1 MIVNKQKKVR
11 LAARPL
17 QEFLRRA
24 QRELKIPNSE
34 ITIAFVS
41 DAEIAR
47 WNEAYRKKKGPTD
60 VLSFP
65 ATAGARKN
73 VVAKA
78 NGAKKAE
85 ILGGIAFAP
94 ETAKRREILGDMA
107 IAPEILGDI
116 AIAPETARRYAKKN
130 GRSLAAEIRVLM
142 LHGVLHLMG
151 YDHESDQG
159 QMNRIE
165 QRLRRRLG
173 IA

>member
-1 MIVNKQKKVR
+1 MILNKQKKVR

-17 QEFLRRA
+17 QEFLRKT
-24 QRELKIPNSE
+24 QRELKIANSE

-47 WNEAYRKKKGPTD
+47 WNQAYRKKKGPTD

-65 ATAGARKN
+65 ATAGRIQEKP
-73 VVAKA
+73 KA
-78 NGAKKAE
+78 NGAKQ
-85 ILGGIAFAP
+85 P
-94 ETAKRREILGDMA
+94 ET
-107 IAPEILGDI
+107 LGDI
-116 AIAPETARRYAKKN
+116 AIAPETAKRYARKH
-130 GRSLAAEIRVLM
+130 GRTLSREIRVLM

-159 QMNRIE
+159 KMNRIE
-165 QRLRRRLG
+165 RKLRRRLG

>member
-1 MIVNKQKKVR
+1 MILNKQKKVR
-11 LAARPL
+11 LATRPL
-17 QEFLRRA
+17 QEFLRKT
-24 QRELKIPNSE
+24 QRELKIVNSE

-41 DAEIAR
+41 QTEIAR

-65 ATAGARKN
+65 ATASHGAPALPNAYSCSPLATRHSP
-73 VVAKA
+73 
-78 NGAKKAE
+78 
-85 ILGGIAFAP
+85 LF
-94 ETAKRREILGDMA
+94 
-107 IAPEILGDI
+107 LGDI
-116 AIAPETARRYAKKN
+116 AIAPETAKRYAKKN
-130 GRSLAAEIRVLM
+130 GRTLSSEIRVLM

-165 QRLRRRLG
+165 QKLRRRLG

>member
-1 MIVNKQKKVR
+1 MILNKQTKVR

-17 QEFLRRA
+17 REFLRKTQRA
-24 QRELKIPNSE
+24 LKIAGSE
-34 ITIAFVS
+34 ITVAFVS

-47 WNEAYRKKKGPTD
+47 WNEAYRRKKGPTD

-65 ATAGARKN
+65 ATAGAGRKFP
-73 VVAKA
+73 AK
-78 NGAKKAE
+78 NSGAK
-85 ILGGIAFAP
+85 G
-94 ETAKRREILGDMA
+94 
-107 IAPEILGDI
+107 PEILGDI
-116 AIAPETARRYAKKN
+116 AIAPETAKRYARKN
-130 GRSLAAEIRVLM
+130 GRSLHAEIRVLM

-151 YDHESDQG
+151 YDHESDNG

>member
-1 MIVNKQKKVR
+1 MILNKQKKVR

-17 QEFLRRA
+17 QEFLRKTK
-24 QRELKIPNSE
+24 RELKIANSE

-65 ATAGARKN
+65 SVSGARFRFEE
-73 VVAKA
+73 
-78 NGAKKAE
+78 KKKSARAV
-85 ILGGIAFAP
+85 GS
-94 ETAKRREILGDMA
+94 
-107 IAPEILGDI
+107 LGDI
-116 AIAPETARRYAKKN
+116 AIAPETAKRYAKKN
-130 GRSLAAEIRVLM
+130 GRTLSSEIRVLM

-165 QRLRRRLG
+165 QKLRRRLG

>member
-1 MIVNKQKKVR
+1 MILNKQKKVR

-17 QEFLRRA
+17 QEFLQET
-24 QRELKIPNSE
+24 QRELKIANSE
-34 ITIAFVS
+34 ITVAFVS
-41 DAEIAR
+41 DAEMAR
-47 WNEAYRKKKGPTD
+47 WNAAYRKEKGPTD

-65 ATAGARKN
+65 ATAGLSQKFA
-73 VVAKA
+73 AKA

-85 ILGGIAFAP
+85 ILG
-94 ETAKRREILGDMA
+94 
-107 IAPEILGDI
+107 DI
-116 AIAPETARRYAKKN
+116 AIAPETAKRYAKKN
-130 GRSLAAEIRVLM
+130 GRTLESEIRVLM

-165 QRLRRRLG
+165 QKLRRRLG